1 MTPTA
6 LIVEDD
12 PRIATLVQKN
22 LEAAGFACVI
32 ARDGAAA
39 LAECARRA
47 PSIVLLDL
55 MIPEIDGLEVCRRLR
70 KTSDVPILMLTA
82 RGSEADKV
90 LGFELG
96 ADDYLTKPFAVA
108 ELMARVR
115 ALLRRAGPRS
125 EEAVVVRGDLR
136 IDPGRRV
143 VERGDATIE
152 LTTLEFDLLYFLA
165 RRPGRVFSR
174 DELLSHVWGEDRVVD
189 ERSIDSLVRRLRRRI
204 EPEST
209 TPRYVQTVWGTGYR
223 FAERMDGD

>member
-1 MTPTA
+1 MIPTA

-22 LEAAGFACVI
+22 LEAAGFTCVI
-32 ARDGAAA
+32 TRDGAAA
-39 LAECARRA
+39 LAEYARRA

-108 ELMARVR
+108 ELLARVR